1 MRRWLLPV
9 LAASLCPSCGE
20 ELGSPSRIALEA
32 RRGDVLVRT
41 TVEPSTITIAQ
52 RARLTLTVE
61 SDDGSTIGWPEIP
74 GSIGE
79 LRIVERTARETVITP
94 QGRRTGRQ
102 SFVLEPFLPGE
113 FHIPGWEFDVPGGP
127 LATPEITLVV
137 TGAEVD
143 LARADVGE
151 ARPIRELSMERPIWP
166 FPASIVCIAAS
177 AVFWRAWARGRHP
190 ASPPPLSMP
199 EVAARLEGIIASLER
214 GAEVDPSAALDAM
227 HRLPVMA
234 AEWRARLDI
243 ARFSPAPPD
252 RDEALAIARGMRSGL
267 TVTTMPAEG
276 AA

>member
-9 LAASLCPSCGE
+9 LVASLGPSCGE
-20 ELGSPSRIALEA
+20 EPGSPSRIALET

-41 TVEPSTITIAQ
+41 EIEPSTITIAQ

-61 SDDGSTIGWPEIP
+61 SDDGPTIGWPEIP

-94 QGRRTGRQ
+94 RGRRVGRQ

-113 FHIPGWEFDVPGGP
+113 FHIPGWAFDVPGGP
-127 LATPEITLVV
+127 LTTPGITLVV
-137 TGAEVD
+137 TGAEVYP
-143 LARADVGE
+143 ARADVGE
-151 ARPIRELSMERPIWP
+151 ARPIRELSVARPIWP
-166 FPASIVCIAAS
+166 VPTSIVCIAAS

-190 ASPPPLSMP
+190 ASLPPLSKA
-199 EVAARLEGIIASLER
+199 EVAARLEGIIARLER
-214 GAEVDPSAALDAM
+214 GTEADPSWALDAM
-227 HRLPVMA
+227 HELPVMA
-234 AEWRARLDI
+234 AECRDRLDI

-252 RDEALAIARGMRSGL
+252 RHEVLAIARAVKSGL
-267 TVTTMPAEG
+267 TIPTMPGDG